1 MGILRSE
8 DVSGAE
14 DLAGVL
20 ALSPVMNFAASLAA
34 GTAAARRPP
43 PVAARKCRRS
53 MPEVTRE
60 RFIFG
65 GLRIKN
71 LMQWM
76 ETPQNYT
83 LWKPQAG
90 NEIVTKTTGSAATS
104 LHRVPA
110 VLVLSTTTFP
120 LVITHFTLLSTTLMS
135 VSGSPSTATKSARYP
150 GATAPSSFSF
160 PRSAAAFVV

>member
-20 ALSPVMNFAASLAA
+20 ALSPVMNFAASPAA

-43 PVAARKCRRS
+43 PVAAKKCRRS

-60 RFIFG
+60 LFIFG

-76 ETPQNYT
+76 GTPRNYT
-83 LWKPQAG
+83 LWKVQRS
-90 NEIVTKTTGSAATS
+90 NEIVAKLTKRRGRTR
-104 LHRVPA
+104 LE
-110 VLVLSTTTFP
+110 P
-120 LVITHFTLLSTTLMS
+120 LGLNEL
-135 VSGSPSTATKSARYP
+135 R
-150 GATAPSSFSF
+150 
-160 PRSAAAFVV
+160 

>member
-20 ALSPVMNFAASLAA
+20 ALSPVMNPAASPAA

-53 MPEVTRE
+53 MPEATRE
-60 RFIFG
+60 LFIFG

-71 LMQWM
+71 LMRWM
-76 ETPQNYT
+76 GTPRNYT
-83 LWKPQAG
+83 LWKVQAG
-90 NEIVTKTTGSAATS
+90 KEIVTNVPGSQ
-104 LHRVPA
+104 
-110 VLVLSTTTFP
+110 
-120 LVITHFTLLSTTLMS
+120 
-135 VSGSPSTATKSARYP
+135 
-150 GATAPSSFSF
+150 
-160 PRSAAAFVV
+160 